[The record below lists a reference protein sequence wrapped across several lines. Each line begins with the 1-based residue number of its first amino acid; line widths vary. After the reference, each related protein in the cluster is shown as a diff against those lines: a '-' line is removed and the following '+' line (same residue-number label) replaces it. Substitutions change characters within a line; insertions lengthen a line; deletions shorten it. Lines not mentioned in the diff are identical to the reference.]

1 MDKVCLKLVS
11 VRLCACPNARKYEG
25 GGREERGREG
35 GSRLSVN
42 IRRGRGREEE
52 RMMGG

>member
-1 MDKVCLKLVS
+1 MDKLCLKFVS

-35 GSRLSVN
+35 G
-42 IRRGRGREEE
+42 RESAFSKYKE
-52 RMMGG
+52 RERP